1 MQKTTRIIDLIMRIF
16 YLAIYFG
23 AGITALFF
31 VGVYSDSMTISFLEP
46 QGRGE
51 MQVLGAFYVTTAAVF
66 LYQWVR
72 GIKGQVATIYINPA
86 LVISA
91 TLVSRLVSVLKGDVN
106 QALVILIVF
115 EIVLALWAFWGLSR
129 YRAKV
134 V

>member
-66 LYQWVR
+66 LYQW
-72 GIKGQVATIYINPA
+72 IKGQVATIYINPA
-86 LVISA
+86 LVLSA

-115 EIVLALWAFWGLSR
+115 EIVLALWAFWCLSR

>member
-51 MQVLGAFYVTTAAVF
+51 MQVLGAFYITTAAVF
-66 LYQWVR
+66 LYQW
-72 GIKGQVATIYINPA
+72 IKGQVATIYINPA